1 MSLAIFLV
9 IRLPGL
15 AQQNSTDQN
24 ETKSWQRSQRVQ
36 SVEVGDSAV
45 QSDLSSEKT
54 APNYSTFGLA
64 RPNAQPQTPKR
75 PIVYS
80 VTFND
85 PGSAYAAYYS
95 AITSNLQ
102 AAGANWARYII
113 GSGNL
118 EVEVVI
124 TTSVPRITGASVTSG
139 FVRNDGTRDIF
150 EQGAAYEIRTGIDP
164 NGATPDIRISINPTY
179 LTSNMW
185 FDPNPTQRTD
195 PIPPNHTD
203 AISLFE
209 HELGH
214 AFVFNGWMDGTNGQL
229 PPNYMSTFDANVYFD
244 GTNFFFIG
252 SNAEARY
259 GGPVAITFG
268 NPFHLGNNS
277 PRPGSNLIGDLMNG
291 VFYNYQTRYRIS
303 PVDLEIARDC
313 GVAVT
318 PYLQILSVTKLTSGD
333 FFLQGIGTPTAVHKI
348 LATSDL
354 SQPFDSNPIGSP
366 TADSN
371 GNFQFEDLNTA
382 NFTKRF
388 YRAVYP

>member
-1 MSLAIFLV
+1 MKVPLRLLLLFIFLAA
-9 IRLPGL
+9 RLPTT
-15 AQQNSTDQN
+15 AQQNSTA
-24 ETKSWQRSQRVQ
+24 T
-36 SVEVGDSAV
+36 GDAV
-45 QSDLSSEKT
+45 VRSDLPLDKNE
-54 APNYSTFGLA
+54 PNYSTRDLA
-64 RPNAQPQTPKR
+64 GRFLQPQTAEG

-85 PGSAYAAYYS
+85 PGSAYSAYYS

-102 AAGANWARYII
+102 AAGADWARYLI

-124 TTSVPRITGASVTSG
+124 TTSVAGIAGGSVTSG
-139 FVRNDGTRDIF
+139 YVRNDGTRDIF
-150 EQGAAYEIRTGIDP
+150 EQGAIYEIRTGIDP
-164 NGATPDIRISINPTY
+164 NDTTPDIRISINPTY

-195 PIPPNHTD
+195 PIPANHTD
-203 AISLFE
+203 AISLFT

-214 AFVFNGWMDGTNGQL
+214 AFAFNGWMDGTTGQL
-229 PPNYMSTFDANVYFD
+229 PPTYMSTFDANVNFD

-252 SNAEARY
+252 PNAEIRY
-259 GGPVAITFG
+259 GGPVSITFG

-291 VFYNYQTRYRIS
+291 VVYNYQTRYRIS
-303 PVDLEIARDC
+303 PVDLEIVRDC

-318 PYLQILSVTKLTSGD
+318 PYLQILSVTKLTNGHI
-333 FFLQGIGTPTAVHKI
+333 FLQGIGAPTAVHRI
-348 LATSDL
+348 LATNDL
-354 SQPFDSNPIGSP
+354 AQPFDPNPIATP
-366 TADSN
+366 TADSS
-371 GNFQFEDLNTA
+371 GNFQFEDPNST

-388 YRAVYP
+388 YRVVYP